1 MKICFTFEMWFSKR
15 KFVLQNRQLSLA
27 ANRYK
32 QWVEEIFNDKIVM
45 QNKHF

>member
-1 MKICFTFEMWFSKR
+1 VVFKR

-32 QWVEEIFNDKIVM
+32 QAEKKQYVKIKPYEI
-45 QNKHF
+45 